1 MTRVVMH
8 EPAGARELGLP
19 IRIGGTAACDV
30 RVPGAGSAETLCFE
44 RFDDALRLRIDGDAA
59 VRLNGVWMAP
69 GAFREPRAGDVLF
82 VGEAR
87 VRLVAVGETLE
98 LRVDH
103 TASNDTIEPVRAPTN
118 GPRDEEQGDEQI
130 VPAKLVFADE
140 IETDTV
146 GSFARLRILWVSIA
160 AIVLLACAVL
170 LSFKKIS
177 VTVEPLDARVRAS
190 GLSWH
195 AGDTLFALPG
205 ERVITARRAG
215 YVEYRKTVDVRADA
229 PPLDIR
235 MEPLPGKL
243 LIDSRGVAAE
253 VLVDGAPVGRA
264 PGEVE
269 VRAGIRTVTLRA
281 PRYLDA
287 TRRIV
292 VKGMGQRESL
302 QLVPQ
307 TYWGKLAVSVSDTAP
322 RASLSVDDDAAIALP
337 TTLDLPAGLHRLS
350 IRADGARPWQ
360 GTVFVKAGETLSV
373 GPLTPGAPDARIKID
388 SNPRGADVTIAGA
401 FRGRTPLE
409 ISLTAGLPQELVVTR
424 AGYGPVTRR
433 VVPAAGERL
442 ALSFDLPVIAVR
454 LALQGKPADAEVSID
469 GIGRGKAPLALELP
483 AIRHS
488 IEVRA
493 AGYQTFTTEIDL
505 ATTATRSV
513 DFELTR
519 EGRPAGWKPPA
530 ARIETPNGIALRL
543 LPTGAYV
550 LGSERREQGRR
561 ANEFSRTVTFER
573 PVYIATREVTNAQF
587 RAFRSTHASG
597 FVDRRSID
605 LDAMP
610 VTSVTWQDAAQ
621 YCNWL
626 SEREGLAPAYEQR
639 DGAWLLRQPVTN
651 GYRLPTESEW
661 ELAARYAGPE
671 HKLRRYEWGD
681 ALPPPAGDA
690 NLAGSEAAGSLPAVL
705 DGWQDEYPSVAP
717 VGKFAANFLGLQ
729 DMIGNV
735 SEWVN
740 DAYASFDSPG
750 AVKDYTG
757 PATGGPRHVI
767 KGGSWRTATF
777 ADLRAAWREGADAA
791 AQNVGFRVAR
801 YAE

>member
-1 MTRVVMH
+1 MTRVVIH
-8 EPAGARELGLP
+8 EPAGVRELGLP
-19 IRIGGTAACDV
+19 IRVGGTTACDV
-30 RVPGAGSAETLCFE
+30 RIPGAGSVETLCFE

-59 VRLNGVWMAP
+59 IRLNGVWMAP

-82 VGEAR
+82 VGDAR
-87 VRLVAVGETLE
+87 VRLAAVGETLE
-98 LRVDH
+98 LCVDH
-103 TASNDTIEPVRAPTN
+103 AASNDTIEPVRAPTN

-140 IETDTV
+140 LEEDGT
-146 GSFARLRILWVSIA
+146 GSFGRRRVLWIA
-160 AIVLLACAVL
+160 FAAVVLLVFTLL
-170 LSFKKIS
+170 LSFKKIP

-195 AGDTLFALPG
+195 AGNALFALPG
-205 ERVITARRAG
+205 ERTITARRVG
-215 YVEYRKTVDVRADA
+215 YVEYRKMVDVRADA
-229 PPLDIR
+229 PTLDIR
-235 MEPLPGKL
+235 MEPLPGQL

-253 VLVDGAPVGRA
+253 VLVDGAPIGRA
-264 PGEVE
+264 PGEVA

-281 PRYLDA
+281 PRHLDA

-307 TYWGKLAVSVSDTAP
+307 PYWGKLAVSVTASN
-322 RASLSVDDDAAIALP
+322 ASLSVDDGAAIALP

-350 IRADGARPWQ
+350 IRAGGARPWQ

-373 GPLTPGAPDARIKID
+373 GPLTLGAPDARAKID
-388 SNPRGADVTIAGA
+388 SKPRGADVTLGGA
-401 FRGRTPLE
+401 FRGRTPLD

-433 VVPAAGERL
+433 VVPGAGERL

-469 GIGRGKAPLALELP
+469 GLVRGKAPLAVDLP
-483 AIRHS
+483 ATRHS
-488 IEVRA
+488 IEIRA
-493 AGYQTFTTEIDL
+493 VGYQTFATEIDL
-505 ATTATRSV
+505 ATATTRSI

-530 ARIETPNGIALRL
+530 ARIETPNGVALRL
-543 LPTGAYV
+543 LPNGTYV

-573 PVYIATREVTNAQF
+573 PVYLATREVTNAQF

-610 VTSVTWQDAAQ
+610 VTSVTWLDAVQ

-639 DGAWLLRQPVTN
+639 DGAWLLRQPATN

-690 NLAGSEAAGSLPAVL
+690 NLAGSEAAGSLPTVL

-729 DMIGNV
+729 DMLGNV

-740 DAYASFDSPG
+740 DTYASFDSPG

-757 PATGGPRHVI
+757 PASSGPRHVI

-791 AQNVGFRVAR
+791 AQNIGFRVAR

>member
-1 MTRVVMH
+1 MRVLVH

-19 IRIGGTAACDV
+19 IRIGGTTACDV
-30 RVPGAGSAETLCFE
+30 RVPGAGSAETACFE
-44 RFDDALRLRIDGDAA
+44 RFDDTLRLRIDGDSA
-59 VRLNGVWMAP
+59 VRLNGTWMAP

-87 VRLVAVGETLE
+87 IRLITVGDTLE

-103 TASNDTIEPVRAPTN
+103 AASNDTIEPVRTSAN

-130 VPAKLVFADE
+130 LPAKIDFANDRDDESSGSLGVRARYLWIAGVAALLVAL
-140 IETDTV
+140 
-146 GSFARLRILWVSIA
+146 A
-160 AIVLLACAVL
+160 LLL
-170 LSFKKIS
+170 TIKKIA

-195 AGDTLFALPG
+195 AGNTLFALRG
-205 ERVITARRAG
+205 ERVVTARRSG
-215 YVEYRKTVDVRADA
+215 YVEYRKSVTVRDGV

-235 MEPLPGKL
+235 LEPLPGKL
-243 LIDSRGVAAE
+243 VVDSGGVAAE

-264 PGEVE
+264 PGEVD
-269 VRAGIRTVTLRA
+269 VRSGVRTITLRA
-281 PRYLDA
+281 PRHLDA
-287 TRRIV
+287 TRRIA
-292 VKGMGQRESL
+292 VKGMGARESL
-302 QLVPQ
+302 RLVPQ
-307 TYWGKLAVSVSDTAP
+307 SYWGKLTVSVAAP
-322 RASLSVDDDAAIALP
+322 RATLSVDDAAPISLP
-337 TTLDLPAGLHRLS
+337 ATLDLPAGLHRLA
-350 IRADGARPWQ
+350 IRADAARPWQ

-373 GPLTPGAPDARIKID
+373 GPLTLGAPDAKLKLD
-388 SNPRGADVTIAGA
+388 SNPRGADVTIAGT

-409 ISLTAGLPQELVVTR
+409 ISLTAGLPQELTVTR
-424 AGYGPVTRR
+424 AGYAAVTRR
-433 VVPAAGERL
+433 VVPGAGERL
-442 ALSFDLPVIAVR
+442 AWSIDLPVIAVR
-454 LALQGKPADAEVSID
+454 LSLQGKPADAEVLID
-469 GIGRGKAPLALELP
+469 GVVRGKAPLALELP
-483 AIRHS
+483 ATRHA
-488 IEVRA
+488 IEIRA
-493 AGYQTFTTEIDL
+493 AGHQPFTTEIDL
-505 ATTATRSV
+505 ASTAMRSV
-513 DFELTR
+513 DFELTPA
-519 EGRPAGWKPPA
+519 GRPAGWKPPA
-530 ARIETPNGIALRL
+530 ARVETANGLALRL
-543 LPTGAYV
+543 LPAGTFV

-573 PVYIATREVTNAQF
+573 PVYLATREITNAQF
-587 RAFRSTHASG
+587 RAFRPTHASG

-610 VTSVTWQDAAQ
+610 VTSVTWLDAVQ

-639 DGAWLLRQPVTN
+639 DGAWVLRQPVTN

-661 ELAARYAGPE
+661 ELAARYAGAE
-671 HKLRRYEWGD
+671 RKLRRYEWGD

-690 NLAGSEAAGSLPAVL
+690 NLAGSEAASSLPAVL

-717 VGKFAANFLGLQ
+717 VGKYAANFLGLQ
-729 DMIGNV
+729 DMLGNV

-740 DAYASFDSPG
+740 DTYASFDSQG

-757 PATGGPRHVI
+757 PAAGGPRHVI

-777 ADLRAAWREGADAA
+777 ADLRAAWREGSDVA
-791 AQNVGFRVAR
+791 AQHVGFRVAR